1 MDNKL
6 RIFKG
11 YKHHFIKQ
19 KKLMNRAE
27 FEFKDRLIKG
37 ITTDGHFKIS
47 VVKTSDMV
55 KEAKQRHSLSLLNTV
70 ILGRALTA
78 TMLLASE
85 LKGEERVRM
94 RMEGD
99 GPIGH
104 LVVEAN
110 SLGEVRGYVA
120 NPAAELDYSD
130 ESVTMGDGI
139 GLGVLTFSKTLYN
152 EAEPRTS
159 AIQLVKGDVTA
170 DVAHYLVQSEQID
183 SALIV
188 DVGIDNEGNVTE
200 AGGLLIQKLPGAPE
214 GQIDM
219 LQERLASFPAVHKF
233 FEDGQ
238 YIDDVMNK
246 VMSPMPMKELDRQ
259 LVDFFCRCSRD
270 RFLNALSMLNFD
282 DLKEMEGDSQEIVCQ
297 YCNNKELITKEEIK
311 GLIEAAQ
318 IKMN

>member
-1 MDNKL
+1 
-6 RIFKG
+6 
-11 YKHHFIKQ
+11 
-19 KKLMNRAE
+19 MNRE
-27 FEFKDRLIKG
+27 KFEFKDRLIKG

-55 KEAKQRHSLSLLNTV
+55 KEAKERHGLSLLNTV

-85 LKGEERVRM
+85 LKGEERVRL
-94 RMEGD
+94 RMEGN

-120 NPAAELDYSD
+120 NPEATLDYSD
-130 ESVTMGDGI
+130 SSVSIGDGI
-139 GLGVLTFSKTLYN
+139 GLGLLTFSKTLYN

-159 AIQLVKGDVTA
+159 TIQLVKGDVTA
-170 DVAHYLVQSEQID
+170 DIAHYLVQSEQID
-183 SALIV
+183 SGLII
-188 DVGIDNEGNVTE
+188 DVGIDEEGNVTE
-200 AGGLLIQKLPGAPE
+200 SGGLLIQKLPSAPD

-219 LQERLASFPAVHKF
+219 LQERLASFPPVHKF
-233 FEDGQ
+233 YEDGQ

-246 VMSPMPMKELDRQ
+246 VMSPMQVKELARQ
-259 LVDFFCRCSRD
+259 LVDFFCRCNKD
-270 RFLNALSMLNFD
+270 RFLNALSMLSYD

-297 YCNNKELITKEEIK
+297 YCNNKENISKEEIK
-311 GLIEAAQ
+311 ELIESAQ
-318 IKMN
+318 AKLN

>member
-1 MDNKL
+1 
-6 RIFKG
+6 
-11 YKHHFIKQ
+11 
-19 KKLMNRAE
+19 MNRE
-27 FEFKDRLIKG
+27 KFEFKDRLIKG

-55 KEAKQRHSLSLLNTV
+55 KEAKERHNLSLLNTV

-94 RMEGD
+94 RMEGN
-99 GPIGH
+99 GPIGL

-110 SLGEVRGYVA
+110 SLGEVRGYVG
-120 NPAAELDYSD
+120 NPEVELDYSD
-130 ESVTMGDGI
+130 ESVTIGDGL

-159 AIQLVKGDVTA
+159 TIQLIKGDVTS

-183 SALIV
+183 SGIIV
-188 DVGIDNEGNVTE
+188 DVGIDENGNITE
-200 AGGLLIQKLPGAPE
+200 AGGLLIQKLPGAPD

-219 LQERLASFPAVHKF
+219 LQERLSSFPPVHKF

-246 VMSPMPMKELDRQ
+246 VMSPMKVKELARQ
-259 LVDFFCRCSRD
+259 LVDFFCRCNKD
-270 RFLNALSMLNFD
+270 RFLDALSMLNVD

-297 YCNNKELITKEEIK
+297 YCNNKENITKEEIK
-311 GLIEAAQ
+311 GLIESAQ
-318 IKMN
+318 AKLN